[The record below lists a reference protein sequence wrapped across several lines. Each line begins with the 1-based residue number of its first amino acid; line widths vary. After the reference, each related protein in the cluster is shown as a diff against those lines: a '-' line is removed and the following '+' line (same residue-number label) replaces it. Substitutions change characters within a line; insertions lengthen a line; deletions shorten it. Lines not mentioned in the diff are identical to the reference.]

1 MGVDRTDY
9 LVVGWKLK
17 KELYDDLPED
27 AAMCDNLIYD
37 GMTGEYLVFGKI
49 IATANEPEGFDFTE
63 IKPESLVLMN
73 AEVDELK
80 TLFKELTGRQLMDC
94 VESGTVAM
102 AMLFSHF
109 S

>member
-27 AAMCDNLIYD
+27 AVMCDNLIYD
-37 GMTGEYLVFGKI
+37 YMCGEYLVFGKVI
-49 IATANEPEGFDFTE
+49 TSGNEPEGFDFTE
-63 IKPESLVLMN
+63 IEPESLVLMN
-73 AEVDELK
+73 AETNKFKD
-80 TLFKELTGRQLMDC
+80 LFKELTGRKLMDC
-94 VESGTVAM
+94 VESDTVPK

-109 S
+109 W